1 MSRLLERGGV
11 GPNSADSDGRTPLS
25 HAVERGFESVVKLL
39 LERAD
44 VNPNL
49 SDSEGR
55 TPLLYAASKEWLDGG
70 IKKLLLERGDLE
82 ML

>member
-1 MSRLLERGGV
+1 M
-11 GPNSADSDGRTPLS
+11 
-25 HAVERGFESVVKLL
+25 KLL

-49 SDSEGR
+49 SGVEGR
-55 TPLLYAASKEWLDGG
+55 TPLLYAASREWMDEG
-70 IKKLLLERGDLE
+70 IVKLLLERRNLK